1 MSAAKT
7 RNMKTSTLLPIL
19 AIFVISI
26 QSPPFAAVINESDV
40 LEIRV
45 QSHEEFSGRYTVSE
59 NGTIEYPLIADENI
73 IGLTTSELM
82 VELTYRLARHIEN
95 PLVIVTPVDKPEIM
109 VTVLG
114 QVTNPGPVV
123 TYLGASVQEVI
134 QLAGGPSE
142 WADIEKVKIQHAG
155 QTDGEA
161 EYFNLRNFMKTG
173 SLDEMPSLG
182 PDDIVV
188 LLSEERNR
196 KVKVIGAVNKPGFF
210 TLEENVNV
218 FELIYL
224 AGGPSEKADL
234 SRVRRFFKN
243 EEKTLEEVIDI
254 QKFLDDGNMDKIPT
268 VHEGEVII
276 VYSRWFD
283 WTKLLAIMNNVL
295 LFIVTIQSLRGA
307 IN

>member
-1 MSAAKT
+1 MKAT
-7 RNMKTSTLLPIL
+7 RVLSIL
-19 AIFVISI
+19 ILVAISVHTPAS
-26 QSPPFAAVINESDV
+26 AAVITEGDV
-40 LEIRV
+40 LKIRV
-45 QSHEEFSGRYTVSE
+45 QSHEEFSGRYTVSQ
-59 NGTIEYPLIADENI
+59 NGTIDYPLIADENI

-114 QVTNPGPVV
+114 QVTNPGPVI

-155 QTDGEA
+155 QSDSEA
-161 EYFNLRNFMKTG
+161 EYFNLREFMNKG
-173 SLDEMPSLG
+173 SLDEMPTLG
-182 PDDIVV
+182 PDDVVV

-196 KVKVIGAVNKPGFF
+196 KVKVIGAVHKPGFF
-210 TLEENVNV
+210 DLEEKVNV

-224 AGGPSEKADL
+224 AGGPTEKADL

-243 EEKTLEEVIDI
+243 EEKTVEEVIDI

-295 LFIVTIQSLRGA
+295 LFIVTIQSIRGA

>member
-1 MSAAKT
+1 MPAVKT
-7 RNMKTSTLLPIL
+7 KNMKTSSLLPIL
-19 AIFVISI
+19 VLFVVSI

-82 VELTYRLARHIEN
+82 FELTYRLAKHIEN

-161 EYFNLRNFMKTG
+161 EYFNLREFMKKG
-173 SLDEMPSLG
+173 SLDEMSILG
-182 PDDIVV
+182 PDDVVV

-243 EEKTLEEVIDI
+243 EETTLEEVIDI

-276 VYSRWFD
+276 VYSRWFE
-283 WTKLLAIMNNVL
+283 WAKLLAVMNNVL
-295 LFIVTIQSLRGA
+295 LLIVTIQSLRGA